1 MLMRIHLQLFNK
13 EGGTMSA
20 SELVRFQQTVA
31 SRLKRS
37 HFHNLNFKTF
47 FNLLKVQPTGNTRSI
62 PPLFQN
68 DLPH

>member
-37 HFHNLNFKTF
+37 DFHNLNFKTF
-47 FNLLKVQPTGNTRSI
+47 FFDLLKVLPTGNT
-62 PPLFQN
+62 
-68 DLPH
+68 